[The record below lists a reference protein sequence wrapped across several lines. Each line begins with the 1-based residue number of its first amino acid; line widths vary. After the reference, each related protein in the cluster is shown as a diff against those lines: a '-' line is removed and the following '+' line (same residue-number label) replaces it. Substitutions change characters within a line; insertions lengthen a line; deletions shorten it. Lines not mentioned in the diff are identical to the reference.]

1 MRAKRPIYAD
11 TYDRRRKLTI
21 VILVIVV
28 LAAITGG
35 VWWWLHKNP
44 RPSEAKYPKLGVR
57 MSQADGVLDASALED
72 GGVSFVYLKATQ
84 GASFVDDNFAT
95 NESRAGSLKV
105 GAYHYFSFDSTPQA
119 QAENFIKHVSDA
131 GELPI
136 GIYVTYYGNYASDPP
151 KASVVADKLTTLI
164 NLLQAYY
171 QQGVVLMGSP
181 STLATIKSVAPS
193 AARYVI
199 TDKKPKTGSYWE
211 YANAKLPKGGTD
223 QTFDC
228 VVYTKGASLP

>member
-11 TYDRRRKLTI
+11 TYDRRRKIMI
-21 VILVIVV
+21 VILVIAV
-28 LAAITGG
+28 LATITGG
-35 VWWWLHKNP
+35 IWWWLHKNP
-44 RPSEAKYPKLGVR
+44 RPSVAKYPELGVR
-57 MSQADGVLDASALED
+57 ISQADGVLDASQLED

-95 NESRAGSLKV
+95 NQSRAGSLKV

-131 GELPI
+131 GTLPI

-151 KASVVADKLTTLI
+151 KASVVAAHLTQLI

-193 AARYVI
+193 AAQYVI
-199 TDKKPKTGSYWE
+199 GSSKPKSGSYWE

>member
-11 TYDRRRKLTI
+11 TYDRRRKI
-21 VILVIVV
+21 IIVIVV
-28 LAAITGG
+28 LAVLAAAVGG
-35 VWWWLHKNP
+35 VWWWLHRNP
-44 RPSEAKYPKLGVR
+44 RPSVAKYPELGVR
-57 MSQADGVLDASALED
+57 MSQADGVLDSSELEA

-95 NESRAGSLKV
+95 NQSRAGSLKV

-119 QAENFIKHVSDA
+119 QAENFIKHVADA

-151 KASVVADKLTTLI
+151 KSSVVARNLTSLI
-164 NLLQAYY
+164 SLLQAHY
-171 QQGVVLMGSP
+171 QQGVVLMGSA

-199 TDKKPKTGSYWE
+199 SSKKPATGSYWE
-211 YANAKLPKGGTD
+211 YANAKLPNGGTD

-228 VVYTKGASLP
+228 VVYTKGTSLP

>member
-11 TYDRRRKLTI
+11 TYDRRRNITI

-28 LAAITGG
+28 LAAIGVG
-35 VWWWLHKNP
+35 VWWWGHKNP

-57 MSQADGVLDASALED
+57 MSQADGVLDASELED

-95 NESRAGSLKV
+95 NESRAGNLKV

-151 KASVVADKLTTLI
+151 KASVVAAKLTTLI
-164 NLLQAYY
+164 NFLQAYY

-181 STLATIKSVAPS
+181 STLAKIKRLRRVL
-193 AARYVI
+193 R
-199 TDKKPKTGSYWE
+199 GM
-211 YANAKLPKGGTD
+211 
-223 QTFDC
+223 
-228 VVYTKGASLP
+228 

>member
-11 TYDRRRKLTI
+11 TYDRRRKIII
-21 VILVIVV
+21 VILAFAVIA
-28 LAAITGG
+28 AAIGG
-35 VWWWLHKNP
+35 IWWWLHKNP
-44 RPSEAKYPKLGVR
+44 RPSVAQYPMLGVR
-57 MSQADGVLDASALED
+57 MSQADGVLDATELAD

-95 NESRAGSLKV
+95 NVSRAGNLKV

-119 QAENFIKHVSDA
+119 QAENFIDHVDSA

-151 KASVVADKLTTLI
+151 KASTVAEHLTTLI
-164 NLLQAYY
+164 NLLQAHY
-171 QQGVVLMGSP
+171 QQGVVLMGSQ
-181 STLATIKSVAPS
+181 STLATLKAVAPS

-199 TDKKPKTGSYWE
+199 GSSRPKTGSYWE
-211 YANAKLPKGGTD
+211 YANAKLPNGGTD
-223 QTFDC
+223 QTYDC
-228 VVYTKGASLP
+228 VVYTKGSSLP